1 MNRVLVVADTIDWA
15 IASLVRPLKKLG
27 VDLAY
32 HYINTTKNT
41 GTGEKNPTHL
51 TIDLLKNY
59 DQIHFHT
66 ARAVDSMLKNKEIVD
81 ILKDKRLIM
90 TIHTER
96 EDDLKLIKE
105 KYWDLINTYIS
116 PTKYQQ
122 EKVKEY
128 TGKDPIYIPHAID
141 EKKYSFTKD
150 YPPKEVVIGYV
161 GRIVP
166 HKCLKTIVEASGG
179 LQVAAI
185 GYVDNE
191 GHDYWRSIPKDNLRH
206 YQNLTEDEK
215 IEIMKK
221 FTVLVSISE
230 PHIEVGPLPVIECAA
245 LGIPIITTVVGWA
258 KDMLPGYSAYFY
270 HDFNVKEPLMDLI
283 KLAIEDEAGREE
295 NRKNARKVIDSWT
308 LEDYINAHRK
318 VYENK

>member
-96 EDDLKLIKE
+96 EDDLKLTKE
-105 KYWDLINTYIS
+105 KHWDLIDTYIS

-128 TGKDPIYIPHAID
+128 TGKDPIYIPHTID

-161 GRIVP
+161 GRIMP
-166 HKCLKTIVEASGG
+166 HKRLKSIVEASGG
-179 LQVAAI
+179 KQVVAI
-185 GYVDNE
+185 GYIDNE
-191 GHDYWRSIPKDNLRH
+191 GHDYWHSIPKDNLRH
-206 YQNLTEDEK
+206 YQNLTEEEK
-215 IEIMKK
+215 IKIMRT
-221 FTVLVSISE
+221 FTVFVSVST
-230 PHIEVGPLPVIECAA
+230 PHIEVGTLPVIECAS
-245 LGIPIITTVVGWA
+245 LGIPIVTTSTGWA
-258 KDMLPGYSAYFY
+258 KDMLTEDTATFVE
-270 HDFNVKEPLMDLI
+270 DNLENLKE
-283 KLAIEDEAGREE
+283 AIEYTIDNGDNIRRE
-295 NRKNARKVIDSWT
+295 ARKVINNWT
-308 LEDYINAHRK
+308 LNNYINAHRK
-318 VYENK
+318 VYENE